1 MAERKLIDDLLHT
14 PNPKGGESDAVRKR
28 IRKEGP
34 QGNAE
39 GQKGRKEKVV
49 LVTATETGRSAMHV
63 FVEGRYPCGKA
74 AYFQMIPVGDFRKS
88 KHLGVFDW
96 GRKAI
101 DA

>member
-1 MAERKLIDDLLHT
+1 MAERKQRIIDDLVNT
-14 PNPKGGESDAVRKR
+14 NPKGGESDAVRRKR
-28 IRKEGP
+28 IRKGQEGH
-34 QGNAE
+34 E
-39 GQKGRKEKVV
+39 GSEGRKEKVV
-49 LVTATETGRSAMHV
+49 LVTAIETGRSAMHV